1 MNTTNEEMDRLVGK
15 AVKMSSLEKPDKG
28 FSFSVMDKIEGLAE
42 QKVINNER
50 TPLISQTGWMVVAG
64 LILMVFSILLLSDPT
79 TISITYF
86 DNYISTFNNID
97 FTLPISVS
105 KIFLTGLFAFV
116 FFFIIEISLI
126 TKRLNK
132 I

>member
-1 MNTTNEEMDRLVGK
+1 MNTTNGDMDRLVRK

-28 FSFSVMDKIEGLAE
+28 FSFSVMDKIEGLTE

-50 TPLISQTGWMVVAG
+50 TPLISQTGWIIVTG
-64 LILMVFSILLLSDPT
+64 LILVIFSILLLSDPT

-86 DNYISTFNNID
+86 DNYISIFNNMD
-97 FTLPISVS
+97 FTLPVSVS

-126 TKRLNK
+126 TRRLNK